1 MQLVIGRESVHKIGM
16 HYLILRVVRSM
27 LPLLSCSEQLPYKE
41 DQKDMQKA
49 LMKHC
54 KVESFAEV
62 FVDPP
67 PVEEGQN
74 VDVLKNKLAFLKR
87 LRSLQQVKEEEPFLE
102 KQAMTHAR
110 GAYVD
115 DSPSSTKEELM
126 PWSEESQE
134 PIQEEEPEEE
144 GNPVATKRYALVVAG
159 RNKNKRRKVRN
170 PKEEKEETE
179 DEEKYEDFEGQGEEA
194 SPEEH
199 VEDPGEE
206 DRSSERQGSPWS
218 WLMLLMR
225 LGRKAPFPEKLEFLL
240 A

>member
-1 MQLVIGRESVHKIGM
+1 
-16 HYLILRVVRSM
+16 
-27 LPLLSCSEQLPYKE
+27 
-41 DQKDMQKA
+41 
-49 LMKHC
+49 
-54 KVESFAEV
+54 
-62 FVDPP
+62 
-67 PVEEGQN
+67 
-74 VDVLKNKLAFLKR
+74 
-87 LRSLQQVKEEEPFLE
+87 
-102 KQAMTHAR
+102 MTHAG

-134 PIQEEEPEEE
+134 PIQEVLEEPEEE

-159 RNKNKRRKVRN
+159 RDKLKNKRRKVRN

-179 DEEKYEDFEGQGEEA
+179 DEEKYEDVEGQGEEA